1 MSQENYLKINTALIV
16 FSLTS
21 LVTVA
26 VAWGAMASGQNQLKD
41 GQRQMQEILQRLEAD
56 GRDVHGRV
64 ITHEEKIYGLERRVS
79 AVERKTGLAGQNA
92 GEPNFVDGG
101 KQK

>member
-1 MSQENYLKINTALIV
+1 MSQENVFRINTSLLIFAV
-16 FSLTS
+16 SS

-26 VAWGAMASGQNQLKD
+26 VTWGTVIT
-41 GQRQMQEILQRLEAD
+41 GQRQMQEILHRLEAD
-56 GRDVHGRV
+56 GRDIHNKV
-64 ITHEEKIYGLERRVS
+64 ITHDEKIYGLERRVS
-79 AVERKTGLAGQNA
+79 AVERKTGLAGDNA